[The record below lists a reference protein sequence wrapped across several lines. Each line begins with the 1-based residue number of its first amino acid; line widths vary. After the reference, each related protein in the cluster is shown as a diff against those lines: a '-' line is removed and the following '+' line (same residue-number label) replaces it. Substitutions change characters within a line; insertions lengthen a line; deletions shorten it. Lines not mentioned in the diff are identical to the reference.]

1 MVIQPLSTRLI
12 KSNFYTIKYA
22 LFIYVLF
29 AGETK
34 FSVVQGVHPLTPP
47 TEATIVEHVLV
58 LSLYYCVY
66 LLLLFSHQVFM
77 LFMHCSLI
85 ISNLWAWV
93 LQGKKLL

>member
-1 MVIQPLSTRLI
+1 MICSM
-12 KSNFYTIKYA
+12 KHTIKYA

-66 LLLLFSHQVFM
+66 LLLLFSHYVFM
-77 LFMHCSLI
+77 LFIHCSLI

-93 LQGKKLL
+93 LQGKKLLKCTYR

>member
-1 MVIQPLSTRLI
+1 MNTAVMICLM
-12 KSNFYTIKYA
+12 KHTIKYA

-58 LSLYYCVY
+58 LSLYYCV
-66 LLLLFSHQVFM
+66 
-77 LFMHCSLI
+77 
-85 ISNLWAWV
+85 
-93 LQGKKLL
+93 